1 MPPSDE
7 FDLSSYTI
15 PELERFAK
23 QIGQEIAKKNAS
35 FRRQLPVVEQGPARY
50 RNPANPA
57 ETWSGRGEQPGWF
70 KLALA
75 RGRRPESLR
84 N

>member
-7 FDLSSYTI
+7 FDLSSFTI

-23 QIGQEIAKKNAS
+23 QIGQEIAKKSAS
-35 FRRQLPVVEQGPARY
+35 FRCQLPVVEQGPARY

-57 ETWSGRGEQPGWF
+57 ETWSGRGEQPGLF